1 MNHHKRG
8 FTLTELLIVVIVIG
22 ILSAVVLPRYNKTLE
37 TRKTTE
43 AEGILSAIRT
53 EQERR
58 CTLGKKYVTDMAGL
72 SEIVPNATTDNYE
85 YSLVPTSVVGEG
97 ISYRTVSARAISRGS
112 YDYGLYMFSNSD
124 GRICCAGP
132 DCTKLN
138 KDYPLCEELQQ
149 NTDLLKAASEEAYE
163 CGTRS
168 VAPIPN
174 PPAPRPWEERING
187 EFVLDK
193 DPDDGGGSGGGDGGD
208 TLGQELIQDISDKD
222 ACIGSAT
229 RRCGCESLGT
239 QTRTCGADGWS
250 AWGDCD
256 MGSNARK
263 EETCGCHNSG
273 IRIRTCNLETNTWKY
288 SSCSESNDCECEGTQ
303 TATAREV
310 YREVGMTNQLA
321 DRCATWST
329 DITTDDVG
337 VTCPCSYVRFVRYC
351 NTETGHWRGTWQGYC
366 TAYSH
371 IPNCDTCIYSDEA
384 SIAACAANPPP
395 VFPGMDIVCD
405 LGNGNYGTQHYYCN
419 SGADGTHGTGEW
431 LLTPCT
437 ASGNVPPDANEGDT
451 INPQNAPRSCVFNNH
466 TYLYGEPIPD
476 AGPMCCHE
484 SLPSTHAGGVCSYA
498 GNGAIGSYQCSHLY
512 PNGEWHN
519 CN

>member
-43 AEGILSAIRT
+43 AEDILSAIRT

-138 KDYPLCEELQQ
+138 KDYPLCEELQR
-149 NTDLLKAASEEAYE
+149 NTDLLKAATEEAYE

-174 PPAPRPWEERING
+174 PPAPRPWEEQING

-193 DPDDGGGSGGGDGGD
+193 EPGGDGGGDDGGGDGGD
-208 TLGQELIQDISDKD
+208 RVVLT
-222 ACIGSAT
+222 T
-229 RRCGCESLGT
+229 R
-239 QTRTCGADGWS
+239 
-250 AWGDCD
+250 
-256 MGSNARK
+256 
-263 EETCGCHNSG
+263 
-273 IRIRTCNLETNTWKY
+273 
-288 SSCSESNDCECEGTQ
+288 
-303 TATAREV
+303 
-310 YREVGMTNQLA
+310 
-321 DRCATWST
+321 
-329 DITTDDVG
+329 
-337 VTCPCSYVRFVRYC
+337 VTMAKSVVVVMVVMVMRR
-351 NTETGHWRGTWQGYC
+351 
-366 TAYSH
+366 
-371 IPNCDTCIYSDEA
+371 
-384 SIAACAANPPP
+384 
-395 VFPGMDIVCD
+395 
-405 LGNGNYGTQHYYCN
+405 
-419 SGADGTHGTGEW
+419 
-431 LLTPCT
+431 
-437 ASGNVPPDANEGDT
+437 
-451 INPQNAPRSCVFNNH
+451 
-466 TYLYGEPIPD
+466 
-476 AGPMCCHE
+476 
-484 SLPSTHAGGVCSYA
+484 
-498 GNGAIGSYQCSHLY
+498 
-512 PNGEWHN
+512 
-519 CN
+519 

>member
-1 MNHHKRG
+1 MSHHKRG

-193 DPDDGGGSGGGDGGD
+193 DPDDGGGSGGGDGGGSGGGD
-208 TLGQELIQDISDKD
+208 GGGPGAQGLDDGGSMSQQECDPTIAYNFDYT
-222 ACIGSAT
+222 GGNV
-229 RRCGCESLGT
+229 CGCRG
-239 QTRTCGADGWS
+239 DGHI
-250 AWGDCD
+250 
-256 MGSNARK
+256 K
-263 EETCGCHNSG
+263 
-273 IRIRTCNLETNTWKY
+273 
-288 SSCSESNDCECEGTQ
+288 
-303 TATAREV
+303 
-310 YREVGMTNQLA
+310 
-321 DRCATWST
+321 
-329 DITTDDVG
+329 
-337 VTCPCSYVRFVRYC
+337 RYC
-351 NTETGHWRGTWQGYC
+351 GDDGTWQGGDTGPCVNSEGQSVPNDNCC
-366 TAYSH
+366 TSDHIVSTGWNAAY
-371 IPNCDTCIYSDEA
+371 
-384 SIAACAANPPP
+384 CAAKNTTYANFCRDRFDEICWESNLK
-395 VFPGMDIVCD
+395 VIERCD
-405 LGNGNYGTQHYYCN
+405 PTTKQKGPALPECSPIARSAGTCSACLGY
-419 SGADGTHGTGEW
+419 
-431 LLTPCT
+431 
-437 ASGNVPPDANEGDT
+437 
-451 INPQNAPRSCVFNNH
+451 NAPGCNGLCRQRYNWTTADSWSPSSAYC
-466 TYLYGEPIPD
+466 D
-476 AGPMCCHE
+476 CSA
-484 SLPSTHAGGVCSYA
+484 LPSGV
-498 GNGAIGSYQCSHLY
+498 GI
-512 PNGEWHN
+512 E
-519 CN
+519 